1 MWKSWKFGSGRRA
14 SARPRRVRPCLEAL
28 EDRLCPAPLMVTTLN
43 DPASPQAN
51 DGSLR
56 GELLQNVMDGGGDTI
71 QFAAGLNGTINLNST
86 LTNGGKSVTIA
97 NPNGDNITI
106 SGQGAV
112 EDLSLT
118 GGTGTNVSI
127 TGQSTGGTGSL
138 IFTGGRSSNG
148 AGISVAAGTTV
159 TLSNLNVSGNTA
171 ININGIGGETL
182 GGGIDNHGILQLTNV
197 NVTGNQV
204 LVEETSTSTAA
215 GGGIANEAGAQLTIT
230 GGQVSDNIASNT
242 STNSPANLDSVD
254 GGGIWDEGSLLSI
267 TGTSITGNSAVS
279 TNSGGTGVAGGG
291 VFSDGDTSVII
302 TNTTIGG
309 SGTAGNLV
317 STSDGNAVGGGIAFG
332 SGFLVSVA
340 GKAILNDVN
349 ITGNIAEANP
359 GAGYAKGGG
368 LYAPPSSIVTLSGN
382 VTDNQAIDN
391 VAADPAE
398 GGGIYDNGGTLTV
411 NANGSTASNIS
422 GNTAST
428 TDGGTAYG
436 GAVFASGTA
445 TLTLTDVE
453 LTGNTATATG
463 ASPGAAVGGG
473 LAIRGGELN
482 LADSTVAFNTATSA
496 ATGSGLNA
504 AGGGISFSTSA
515 ATAVL
520 TNDTIGNNSATAS
533 GTSAAQGGGIWAV
546 AGATTLIEV
555 TVAGNTATAGTGKG
569 GGIYQSNTATL
580 NLVNSIVSDPNGP
593 AGSPDVFGTVANA
606 QNDDFASTTGLTITH
621 DLGGN
626 LLNVVPLLGPLGNNG
641 GPTQT
646 VAELAGSGSIDAGV
660 ANAGVNAVFGT
671 NPIPDT
677 DQRGAARPDVPG
689 SNPDIGAF
697 EFYPPTPTHTS
708 APTTITGLSVS
719 DSFGAFN
726 QTETVKGQ
734 VVAGGM
740 PVSGGTVTVSDG
752 GETQTVGVNSSGNF
766 SATFVFNLFQEFST
780 AAAHPIS
787 VSYGGATV
795 GSTTFGSSSG
805 SVGAPNNSLSFL
817 FEILLLEDILAAMGM
832 G

>member
-1 MWKSWKFGSGRRA
+1 MWKCWKFGSVRRA
-14 SARPRRVRPCLEAL
+14 SARSRQVRPCLEAL

-71 QFAAGLNGTINLNST
+71 QFAAGLNGTIFLNYANGPLS
-86 LTNGGKSVTIA
+86 NGGKSVTIA
-97 NPNGDNITI
+97 NPNGDNITV

-112 EDLSLT
+112 EDLKLSGGTGVNVSISGQSAGGAGSLTFTRGLVSTTTGIAEGGGIFNSATTVLNNVAITNSTAVSSNSVGLGGGIYNKGALTLNDASVTGNTASSSASFADGQGGGIFNDNPGTLAAFGSVIADNTANAPGSIGEGGGIFDGGTGLSLT
-118 GGTGTNVSI
+118 GTVVSGNQAQA
-127 TGQSTGGTGSL
+127 TSGDGKGG
-138 IFTGGRSSNG
+138 
-148 AGISVAAGTTV
+148 GIYISADTHV
-159 TLSNLNVSGNTA
+159 TLSDATVSANLASGQEAFGGGIYAANGAQGTLSNVTVSGNTA
-171 ININGIGGETL
+171 DANSDL
-182 GGGIDNHGILQLTNV
+182 DAFGGGIYNSNATLTFSGNVVGNTAFCTTGDASGGGIFNSDGGNLNIGANGSSATIIDANAAEG
-197 NVTGNQV
+197 VTF
-204 LVEETSTSTAA
+204 AA
-215 GGGIANEAGAQLTIT
+215 GGGIYNTGSGSVITIT
-230 GGQVSDNIASNT
+230 TADIIGNTT
-242 STNSPANLDSVD
+242 STP
-254 GGGIWDEGSLLSI
+254 
-267 TGTSITGNSAVS
+267 
-279 TNSGGTGVAGGG
+279 AGGR
-291 VFSDGDTSVII
+291 
-302 TNTTIGG
+302 
-309 SGTAGNLV
+309 
-317 STSDGNAVGGGIAFG
+317 FG
-332 SGFLVSVA
+332 
-340 GKAILNDVN
+340 
-349 ITGNIAEANP
+349 
-359 GAGYAKGGG
+359 
-368 LYAPPSSIVTLSGN
+368 
-382 VTDNQAIDN
+382 
-391 VAADPAE
+391 AE
-398 GGGIYDNGGTLTV
+398 GGGIFNSH
-411 NANGSTASNIS
+411 GSTIS
-422 GNTAST
+422 
-428 TDGGTAYG
+428 
-436 GAVFASGTA
+436 
-445 TLTLTDVE
+445 
-453 LTGNTATATG
+453 
-463 ASPGAAVGGG
+463 
-473 LAIRGGELN
+473 LN
-482 LADSTVAFNTATSA
+482 ASTVAN
-496 ATGSGLNA
+496 NA
-504 AGGGISFSTSA
+504 VS
-515 ATAVL
+515 
-520 TNDTIGNNSATAS
+520 AS
-533 GTSAAQGGGIWAV
+533 GNPAQGGGIYNDAALTATNDTIWNNSVTANGSGSKAFGGGIYTS
-546 AGATTLIEV
+546 AGTTTLINV
-555 TVAGNTATAGTGKG
+555 TVGDNTATSDTSAKG

-671 NPIPDT
+671 NPIPDI

-697 EFYPPTPTHTS
+697 EFYPPAPPPTPTHTS

-752 GETQTVGVNSSGNF
+752 GETQTVGVNSSGDF

-780 AAAHPIS
+780 AAAHSIS

-817 FEILLLEDILAAMGM
+817 FELLLLEDILAAIGM